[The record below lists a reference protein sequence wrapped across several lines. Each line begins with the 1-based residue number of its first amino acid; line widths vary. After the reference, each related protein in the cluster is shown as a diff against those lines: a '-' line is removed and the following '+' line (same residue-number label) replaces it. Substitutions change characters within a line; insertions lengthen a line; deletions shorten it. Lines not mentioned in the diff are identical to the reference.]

1 MNELVEGIEKIID
14 IEKEG
19 GVMFGLIW
27 RGNKLDYLT
36 VEEARYW
43 DYHILPFGWAIIKY
57 PDEYYSE
64 RRSDV

>member
-1 MNELVEGIEKIID
+1 M
-14 IEKEG
+14 
-19 GVMFGLIW
+19 LIW

-57 PDEYYSE
+57 PDEYFYSE
-64 RRSDV
+64 KEEL